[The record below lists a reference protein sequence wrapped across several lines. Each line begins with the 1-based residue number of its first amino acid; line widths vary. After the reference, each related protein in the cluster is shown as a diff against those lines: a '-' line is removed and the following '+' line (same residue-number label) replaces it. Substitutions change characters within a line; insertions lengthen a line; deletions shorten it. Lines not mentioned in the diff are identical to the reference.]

1 MRGKVDP
8 QSDMLCLVPPES
20 RVPKDH
26 PLRRIKPLMDRALAD
41 LSPLFEEMYAAEGRP
56 SVPPER
62 LLKAK
67 VLQALYTVRSE
78 TLLIEA
84 LEYNLLFRWF
94 LDFNLLDPVWDHST
108 FSKNQDRLLAHRTA
122 ELFFARVVGLA
133 QEHGWVSDA
142 HFTVDGTLID
152 AWASLKSFQPKEGP
166 KGGNDGDPGNPSV
179 DFHGEKRSNA
189 THASST
195 DPEAQLARKGR
206 GKEARLCFGLHALME
221 NRNGLCV
228 QAEISTAH
236 GKTEST
242 AATELLARQ
251 IDEND
256 HAPKTIGAD
265 KGYHS
270 AEVVGF
276 CREHGIKPHV
286 ATVTGRQ
293 VEGLDGRT
301 TGSLG
306 HQTSQKLRK
315 RIEEIFGWCKEV
327 GGLRRTRK
335 RGAARIGLSTLLILA
350 SYNLVRMGKLLGSP
364 PGMAT
369 PATA

>member
-1 MRGKVDP
+1 MRGKVNP
-8 QSDMLCLVPPES
+8 QSEMICFVSPES

-26 PLRRIKPLMDRALAD
+26 PLRRIKPLLDRVLAG
-41 LSPLFEEMYAAEGRP
+41 LSPLFEEMYAEQGRP
-56 SVPPER
+56 SIPPER

-67 VLQALYTVRSE
+67 VLQALYTIRSE
-78 TLLIEA
+78 TLLTEA

-94 LDFNLLDPVWDHST
+94 LDLNLLDPIWDHST
-108 FSKNQDRLLAHRTA
+108 FSKNQNRLLAHKTA
-122 ELFFARVVGLA
+122 ELFFARVVELA
-133 QEHGWVSDA
+133 REQGWVSDA

-152 AWASLKSFQPKEGP
+152 AWASLKSFQPKNGP
-166 KGGNDGDPGNPSV
+166 KNNGDGDPGNPSV

-189 THASST
+189 THQSTT

-206 GKEARLCFGLHALME
+206 GKEAKLCFGLHALME

-228 QAEISTAH
+228 QAEITTAH
-236 GKTEST
+236 GTTESK
-242 AATELLARQ
+242 AATGLLARQ
-251 IDEND
+251 IDETD
-256 HAPKTIGAD
+256 HAPETLGAD

-276 CREHGIKPHV
+276 CREHGIKPHI
-286 ATVTGRQ
+286 ATVTGRK
-293 VEGLDGRT
+293 VAGLDGRT
-301 TGSLG
+301 TKSLG
-306 HQTSQKLRK
+306 YQTSQKLRK
-315 RIEEIFGWCKEV
+315 RIEEIFGWCKET

-335 RGAARIGLSTLLILA
+335 RGADRVGLSTLLILA

-364 PGMAT
+364 PGAGQ